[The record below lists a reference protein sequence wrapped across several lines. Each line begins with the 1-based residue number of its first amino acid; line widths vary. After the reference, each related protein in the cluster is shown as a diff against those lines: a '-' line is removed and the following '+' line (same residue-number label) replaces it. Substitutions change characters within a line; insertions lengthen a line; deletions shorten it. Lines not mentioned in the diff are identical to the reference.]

1 MEYGVQMY
9 SVRDITNTDLK
20 GALAA
25 VARQGYA
32 FVEFVG
38 FFGGSAGEINQ
49 WLKENNLRVSGTHTG
64 LKELLENLEETIA
77 YHQAIGNPRIII
89 PYAELDC
96 QAKIDAFVEHVN
108 LLAPRL
114 ESAGIRLGYHNHS
127 HEFKVNPDGSQA
139 FEQLLY
145 RTTLDLE
152 IDTFWA
158 YAAEVDSVALLDRI
172 KARVPVIHIKD
183 GYAGGEG
190 MPLGRGTAPVK
201 AVYEKAKALGIP
213 MVVESETL
221 TPSGLDE
228 TEICIG
234 YLKSLENAAV

>member
-1 MEYGVQMY
+1 MEYGVQLY

-32 FVEFVG
+32 SVEFAG
-38 FFGGSAGEINQ
+38 FFGAGAAEVTV
-49 WLKENNLRVSGTHTG
+49 WLEENRLSVSGTHTG
-64 LKELLENLEETIA
+64 LGELLENLEA
-77 YHQAIGNPRIII
+77 VVAFHRAIGNRRIIV

-96 QAKIDAFVEHVN
+96 QAKIDAFVDGVN
-108 LLAPRL
+108 ALAPKL
-114 ESAGIRLGYHNHS
+114 EAAGIRLGYHNHA

-145 RTTLDLE
+145 RTKLDLE
-152 IDTFWA
+152 IDAFWA
-158 YAAEVDSVALLDRI
+158 YAAGVDPVQLLDRI
-172 KARVPVIHIKD
+172 ADRVPVIHIKD
-183 GYAGGEG
+183 GFADGKG

-201 AVYEKAKALGIP
+201 AVYEKALALSIP

-221 TPSGLDE
+221 TPSGLEE
-228 TEICIG
+228 TGICIE
-234 YLKSLENAAV
+234 YLKSLEKSAG